1 MTLQSIRSLSW
12 CVPDPEASAIAFERL
27 LGHRRT
33 VEGILSEAQAR
44 CWGAPAQTGAP
55 VVEVEPEGGGPLLRW
70 VQGDSHDDY
79 APLQTFGWNAA
90 ELHVADV
97 RALQARLED
106 TDFEVIGPPRDLL
119 GNGAVTAMQVMG
131 PGQELLY
138 LTQIDHPGM
147 QKTYGRAETDVDRVF
162 IVVLGVSDQARTL
175 AHYAPMARF
184 LTDPRPFPITVLARA
199 HGMDPAQARFDI
211 ASVVMEQAYRIETD
225 AYPASARPRPERPG
239 RLPPGLAV
247 VEVQVTGD
255 EMDEPRLLLGPDRE
269 RLVLV
274 SGTI

>member
-70 VQGDSHDDY
+70 VQRDSHDDY

-97 RALQARLED
+97 RALQASLED
-106 TDFEVIGPPRDLL
+106 TDFEVIGPPRGWLRSP
-119 GNGAVTAMQVMG
+119 T
-131 PGQELLY
+131 
-138 LTQIDHPGM
+138 
-147 QKTYGRAETDVDRVF
+147 
-162 IVVLGVSDQARTL
+162 
-175 AHYAPMARF
+175 
-184 LTDPRPFPITVLARA
+184 
-199 HGMDPAQARFDI
+199 
-211 ASVVMEQAYRIETD
+211 
-225 AYPASARPRPERPG
+225 
-239 RLPPGLAV
+239 
-247 VEVQVTGD
+247 
-255 EMDEPRLLLGPDRE
+255 
-269 RLVLV
+269 
-274 SGTI
+274 